1 MPPRAP
7 GRTSTGR
14 ARLCALLAAA
24 CLSLGTSAWALAAGG
39 TEPYLQV
46 TTRAGEVL
54 VDVPLPDSLTWTI
67 EWRHSV
73 AQVTVLDRFAYRD
86 GVMYVTGQVSPY
98 LDIAGLGGYAG
109 RGEMTQLPDG
119 RYQLSD
125 LDLPL
130 YGNVHNFIIG
140 TERAPTVLVVGDQRF
155 ALTPNHAGEHARI
168 EVIFR

>member
-1 MPPRAP
+1 MSPRAP
-7 GRTSTGR
+7 GRMSSGC
-14 ARLCALLAAA
+14 ARLCAFLAVA
-24 CLSLGTSAWALAAGG
+24 CLGLGTSTWALAAGG
-39 TEPYLQV
+39 PEPHLLV
-46 TTRAGEVL
+46 TTSAGEVL
-54 VDVPLPDSLTWTI
+54 VDVPLPGSLTWTI

-109 RGEMTQLPDG
+109 RGSMIQLPDG

-130 YGNVHNFIIG
+130 YGNVHNVIIG
-140 TERAPTVLVVGDQRF
+140 SERAPTVLVVGDRRF
-155 ALTPNHAGEHARI
+155 ALTPGHAGEHARI
-168 EVIFR
+168 EVIYR

>member
-1 MPPRAP
+1 P

-125 LDLPL
+125 LDLP
-130 YGNVHNFIIG
+130 
-140 TERAPTVLVVGDQRF
+140 
-155 ALTPNHAGEHARI
+155 
-168 EVIFR
+168 